1 MKFYS
6 LRRFDGGL
14 NNAFADHMLL
24 DNQAADILNFD
35 LTTRG
40 NIRVRNGFSRLN
52 TSALRDISARTSA
65 TFSAYGPSAFYVSG
79 GVAYVGTSAG
89 TSATPTS
96 ATSASLWLFPSAA
109 ASFYVPVGGSKPV
122 RGLTRFYNTSGTNPW
137 VACCSGRVHFGTA
150 SLSSYLTQTFTVD
163 ADMEFTVFRDTLL
176 IVNGVEKFKSR
187 LRSASDSSAWA
198 NAPIMNTVISWQD
211 RLWGVPTASAYVV
224 RHTSAIGSTEGWD
237 AASFFTVGKQDGG
250 DILALAV
257 LFGNLVILK
266 TTGIYVLAGTTPE
279 NYQLDRMSQHGC
291 ISRRSVEVGDTGI
304 IYLAPDGVRIFDG
317 INSILLSETEQFKV
331 KIIGDINMNKVNNAA
346 GVYFDRKYI
355 LAYDDVG
362 AGEVRNNRAFVF
374 NFLTGTWTKY
384 TLPANALFKTLGS
397 NESLD
402 LYFGSSVSGF
412 VYKMFTGTTDDG
424 VGATS
429 ATKAISANY
438 KTKGFDFSDRFND
451 LATTEKQ
458 FRKVIVKGSVASSYI
473 GVSAEVDAG
482 AGITRSWSI
491 DSQAIASFILGTD
504 DAVLGIS
511 RLGGGIATLSNEQS
525 LPVRA
530 KGKTISLKIT
540 SNRKSQETEINA
552 VSFGY
557 RRRRVRG

>member
-1 MKFYS
+1 
-6 LRRFDGGL
+6 
-14 NNAFADHMLL
+14 
-24 DNQAADILNFD
+24 
-35 LTTRG
+35 
-40 NIRVRNGFSRLN
+40 
-52 TSALRDISARTSA
+52 
-65 TFSAYGPSAFYVSG
+65 
-79 GVAYVGTSAG
+79 
-89 TSATPTS
+89 
-96 ATSASLWLFPSAA
+96 
-109 ASFYVPVGGSKPV
+109 
-122 RGLTRFYNTSGTNPW
+122 
-137 VACCSGRVHFGTA
+137 
-150 SLSSYLTQTFTVD
+150 
-163 ADMEFTVFRDTLL
+163 
-176 IVNGVEKFKSR
+176 
-187 LRSASDSSAWA
+187 
-198 NAPIMNTVISWQD
+198 
-211 RLWGVPTASAYVV
+211 
-224 RHTSAIGSTEGWD
+224 
-237 AASFFTVGKQDGG
+237 
-250 DILALAV
+250 
-257 LFGNLVILK
+257 
-266 TTGIYVLAGTTPE
+266 
-279 NYQLDRMSQHGC
+279 
-291 ISRRSVEVGDTGI
+291 
-304 IYLAPDGVRIFDG
+304 
-317 INSILLSETEQFKV
+317 
-331 KIIGDINMNKVNNAA
+331 MNKVNNAA